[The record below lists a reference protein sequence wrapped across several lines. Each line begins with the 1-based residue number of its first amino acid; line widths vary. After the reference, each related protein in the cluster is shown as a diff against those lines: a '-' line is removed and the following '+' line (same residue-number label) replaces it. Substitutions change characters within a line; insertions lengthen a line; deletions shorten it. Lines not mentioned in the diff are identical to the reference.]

1 MRWLLVAL
9 LLASC
14 ATPSQHQPRAAVWT
28 PVTTAPRP
36 EPSRASRDRAPLLV
50 WTAASPAAAAHL
62 GQERRTLSTTCYVAT
77 GSRTA
82 SGLWPKPGMAAGN
95 RWPLGTRLR
104 VEGIGV
110 VVVQDRIGHGSQLDL
125 FMTSEAACRR
135 FGRQRLAVEV
145 LPAAH

>member
-1 MRWLLVAL
+1 
-9 LLASC
+9 
-14 ATPSQHQPRAAVWT
+14 
-28 PVTTAPRP
+28 
-36 EPSRASRDRAPLLV
+36 
-50 WTAASPAAAAHL
+50 
-62 GQERRTLSTTCYVAT
+62 
-77 GSRTA
+77 
-82 SGLWPKPGMAAGN
+82 MAAGN